1 MLFPQKWKHLFYIT
15 HLKWNVHRMKGS
27 VNHNRTIFCTA
38 AGQTL
43 ALCQHWVC
51 GNTHSLTNTVKLYRI
66 TLNTYYKV
74 KCLFIVFLKFF
85 TLFLVVFNFYIFQ
98 SLFLSLGAATVC
110 NKYTDIG
117 TVFYTVNVT
126 LILRKSKEKCTHLKV
141 FARQIYCNI
150 LVSSKQKVCIE

>member
-15 HLKWNVHRMKGS
+15 HLKWNVQRMKGS

-117 TVFYTVNVT
+117 TVFLYSKCNSYTEKKQ
-126 LILRKSKEKCTHLKV
+126 RKMYSFKSICQT
-141 FARQIYCNI
+141 NI
-150 LVSSKQKVCIE
+150 LQYFGFK